1 MLTAPLL
8 QPQQMRAPAPAPV
21 VRQLQ
26 AILSRGSV
34 WRANG
39 FDPQIGADCWG
50 LCWWAY
56 QQAGIALPCDPFE
69 AEQHFVNVARPW
81 QPWDIVYT
89 QGLLAFSPRHLGL
102 LLAPPFGYHISR
114 DSNGLARFNAQHPFW
129 QRCIRRTW
137 RYRGWACA

>member
-1 MLTAPLL
+1 MLTAAPLHQTQSL
-8 QPQQMRAPAPAPV
+8 FPDPAPV

-26 AILSRGSV
+26 TLLSRGSV

-39 FDPQIGADCWG
+39 FDPQTGCDCWG
-50 LCWWAY
+50 LVHWCY
-56 QQAGIALPCDPFE
+56 QQAGIALPCDPCE
-69 AEQHFVNVARPW
+69 AEQHFVSVARPW

-89 QGLLAFSPRHLGL
+89 QGLLASSPRHLGL
-102 LLAPPFGYHISR
+102 LLSPPFGYHISR
-114 DSNGLARFNAQHPFW
+114 DSNGLARFNAQHPLW